1 MKNSIAIAILA
12 ACICDTRGK
21 CAGILTP
28 DRLQILLQAYS
39 AARLAGLHDTLQPPV
54 QDEATEIMGLLHRVY
69 KGLQGDGLQPENL
82 ADRLLVKHSQPA
94 SKIETNSDK
103 NFENLHES

>member
-1 MKNSIAIAILA
+1 
-12 ACICDTRGK
+12 
-21 CAGILTP
+21 
-28 DRLQILLQAYS
+28 LQ
-39 AARLAGLHDTLQPPV
+39 GFT
-54 QDEATEIMGLLHRVY
+54 RVY